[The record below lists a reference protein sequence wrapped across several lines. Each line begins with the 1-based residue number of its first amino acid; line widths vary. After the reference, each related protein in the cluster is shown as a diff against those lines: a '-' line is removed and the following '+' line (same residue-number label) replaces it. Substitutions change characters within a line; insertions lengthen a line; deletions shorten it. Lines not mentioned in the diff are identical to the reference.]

1 MNNRVILYNEILF
14 KLKLKKP
21 RKSRDTIASVH
32 NAPPT
37 SDIVIID
44 GSSPNRL
51 DRALEH
57 ARQHIKRG
65 GSSTNPIQSRTTTT
79 AARLIIDLIHSN
91 DNNHIEQLK
100 QQQALWLVLI
110 DVNRHGRRQDDDNA
124 IEYVFILIVFV
135 LVLIAATLRPTSPS
149 SPPLHRTTAHFN
161 DHVDLLDIQ
170 TTEQRHNSNGRVIYD
185 KLDKCQPADDN
196 AAESY
201 SNEHI
206 DDGPLDDIE

>member
-1 MNNRVILYNEILF
+1 MNNRVILYNEFFF
-14 KLKLKKP
+14 KLKLKNP

-32 NAPPT
+32 NAPST
-37 SDIVIID
+37 SDIVVID

-65 GSSTNPIQSRTTTT
+65 GSCTNPIQSRAATTT

-91 DNNHIEQLK
+91 DNNHTEQLE
-100 QQQALWLVLI
+100 QQQTLGFILI
-110 DVNRHGRRQDDDNA
+110 DVDRHGRRQDDDNA
-124 IEYVFILIVFV
+124 IEHVFILIVLV

-149 SPPLHRTTAHFN
+149 SPPLHRTTAHIN

-170 TTEQRHNSNGRVIYD
+170 TTEQRHNSNGRFIYD
-185 KLDKCQPADDN
+185 KLDKC
-196 AAESY
+196 
-201 SNEHI
+201 
-206 DDGPLDDIE
+206 

>member
-1 MNNRVILYNEILF
+1 MF

-21 RKSRDTIASVH
+21 RKSRDTITSVH

-37 SDIVIID
+37 SDIVVID
-44 GSSPNRL
+44 GSSSNRL
-51 DRALEH
+51 DRTLEH
-57 ARQHIKRG
+57 TRQHIKRG
-65 GSSTNPIQSRTTTT
+65 GSSTNPIQSRTATTT

-91 DNNHIEQLK
+91 DNNYTEQLE
-100 QQQALWLVLI
+100 QQQTLGFILI
-110 DVNRHGRRQDDDNA
+110 DVDRYGRRQDDDHA
-124 IEYVFILIVFV
+124 IEHVFIFVILV
-135 LVLIAATLRPTSPS
+135 LVLITATLRPASPPS
-149 SPPLHRTTAHFN
+149 SPLHRTTAHIN

-170 TTEQRHNSNGRVIYD
+170 TTEQRYNSNGRVIYD

-206 DDGPLDDIE
+206 DNGPLDDIE